1 MLWLVGW
8 QAGVTM
14 TTQTRADD
22 SMESEAAIEPLANF
36 VPEFSFKEE
45 YQLVSTAAN
54 ETN

>member
-1 MLWLVGW
+1 
-8 QAGVTM
+8 M
-14 TTQTRADD
+14 TTQTRAV
-22 SMESEAAIEPLANF
+22 EPLADF